1 MCEHGHSASVS
12 LARVMWTYNGDV
24 NSASGENWKEPSSS
38 QISPEASFIG
48 DSKEETLNAN
58 KIENNNRIIENK

>member
-38 QISPEASFIG
+38 QISPEASFID
-48 DSKEETLNAN
+48 DSSEETLIVMQI
-58 KIENNNRIIENK
+58 K

>member
-12 LARVMWTYNGDV
+12 LARVMRTYNSDV

-48 DSKEETLNAN
+48 DSSEETLIVMQI
-58 KIENNNRIIENK
+58 K